1 MNRQPLVTLP
11 PAVAQAT
18 LPLNLRA
25 DRVVKRVWLFVGV
38 ISLLPLGTAWLT
50 DSITLEGERTI
61 YTATCDG
68 AAWSA
73 DGECRGRLMAAE
85 RYRFRALRAHSEVL
99 FWTVGDTT
107 RPSGKFSGCTVQDS
121 RNWTCPGN
129 EVSGDTIT
137 HQMVGGQPQTD
148 ASGRTRSVHTIEKW
162 RWLMLRLLGRRA
174 SAPA

>member
-1 MNRQPLVTLP
+1 M
-11 PAVAQAT
+11 
-18 LPLNLRA
+18 
-25 DRVVKRVWLFVGV
+25 KRVWLFVGV

-61 YTATCDG
+61 YTATCEGGD
-68 AAWSA
+68 WSA
-73 DGECRGRLMAAE
+73 EGDCGGRLMAAE

-121 RNWTCPGN
+121 RNWRCPGN

-137 HQMVGGQPQTD
+137 HQMNNGLPQAD
-148 ASGRTRSVHTIEKW
+148 GSGRTRSVHLIEKW
-162 RWLMLRLLGRRA
+162 RWLMLRGMGRYQAGPR
-174 SAPA
+174 